1 MAEVLSE
8 NQVIPI
14 KGEDIVENMNYIL
27 ENSNVFQTN
36 SNMEMLKCYIFYY
49 DGKKMLNF
57 KKYEIDVHENKISK
71 KELLAVVLRHNKVH
85 HKSFD
90 LTGIYKY
97 ELDLESAKIKD
108 FCKDS
113 EQFSFV
119 TQYHNIQDITFHPC
133 IEIFNENNALMLF
146 FSRSNTTNDAAKQGA
161 FTNKNRTQKKVKFNI
176 KEQGNI
182 SNKTMKTL

>member
-1 MAEVLSE
+1 MTTTID

-36 SNMEMLKCYIFYY
+36 ANMEMLKCYIFYY

-57 KKYEIDVHENKISK
+57 KKYEIDVHENKVSK
-71 KELLAVVLRHNKVH
+71 KELLALVLRHNKVQY
-85 HKSFD
+85 KTFD

-97 ELDLESAKIKD
+97 ELDLESSKIKD
-108 FCKDS
+108 FCKES
-113 EQFSFV
+113 GKFSFI
-119 TQYHNIQDITFHPC
+119 TQYHNIQDIVYHPC
-133 IEIFNENNALMLF
+133 IEIFNENNALLLF
-146 FSRSNTTNDAAKQGA
+146 FSR
-161 FTNKNRTQKKVKFNI
+161 NKNSSDETKPITPMNKNKTQKKVKFNI
-176 KEQGNI
+176 KESDKM